1 MTRPRPLSSVRI
13 WSGVLALVISTTT
26 LTGAGALATRPPQ
39 VSKGGFTIR
48 QTATTV
54 WRGVYTE
61 EQAARGEATYRR
73 RCAKCHRTNLR
84 GDGALQG
91 DGSEVVP
98 SLLDL
103 SFFLRWNERT
113 IADMFLAISNAMPW
127 DAPGTLR
134 PQANIDVVSYVLKM
148 NGIPS
153 GETEL
158 PTETDK
164 LAQILITLKPL
175 GN

>member
-1 MTRPRPLSSVRI
+1 M
-13 WSGVLALVISTTT
+13 
-26 LTGAGALATRPPQ
+26 GAR
-39 VSKGGFTIR
+39 S
-48 QTATTV
+48 
-54 WRGVYTE
+54 
-61 EQAARGEATYRR
+61 
-73 RCAKCHRTNLR
+73 C
-84 GDGALQG
+84 
-91 DGSEVVP
+91 P

-164 LAQILITLKPL
+164 LAQILITVKPL

>member
-1 MTRPRPLSSVRI
+1 MTGPRPLSSVRI

-39 VSKGGFTIR
+39 VSKGGSTIR

-61 EQAARGEATYRR
+61 EQAAHGEATYRR

-98 SLLDL
+98 RS
-103 SFFLRWNERT
+103 
-113 IADMFLAISNAMPW
+113 PW
-127 DAPGTLR
+127 
-134 PQANIDVVSYVLKM
+134 
-148 NGIPS
+148 
-153 GETEL
+153 
-158 PTETDK
+158 
-164 LAQILITLKPL
+164 
-175 GN
+175 